1 MKTLL
6 KSNTKLFHFFEV
18 SCTGFWPVCLVK
30 WKAPSPLICM
40 GCKLHWGQA
49 MWTTFSSCLYLGH
62 ILHGSKSARWIWKH
76 LEQQVVCDEGD
87 VVEAEVVE
95 DIEVAVVDTDIKD
108 VTTAVEV
115 DVEDI
120 EGVVEVVAQEPGL
133 ITPSMVMRNYYLRIF
148 LMDPPWYDV
157 LKW

>member
-1 MKTLL
+1 M
-6 KSNTKLFHFFEV
+6 
-18 SCTGFWPVCLVK
+18 
-30 WKAPSPLICM
+30 
-40 GCKLHWGQA
+40 
-49 MWTTFSSCLYLGH
+49 
-62 ILHGSKSARWIWKH
+62 
-76 LEQQVVCDEGD
+76 VCDEGD

-108 VTTAVEV
+108 VTTAIEV

-133 ITPSMVMRNYYLRIF
+133 ITPSMVTRNYYQRI
-148 LMDPPWYDV
+148 LLTDPPWYDV

>member
-1 MKTLL
+1 M
-6 KSNTKLFHFFEV
+6 
-18 SCTGFWPVCLVK
+18 
-30 WKAPSPLICM
+30 
-40 GCKLHWGQA
+40 
-49 MWTTFSSCLYLGH
+49 
-62 ILHGSKSARWIWKH
+62 
-76 LEQQVVCDEGD
+76 VCDVGD

-95 DIEVAVVDTDIKD
+95 DTEVAVVDTDIKH

-133 ITPSMVMRNYYLRIF
+133 ITPLMVMRNYYQRIF

>member
-1 MKTLL
+1 M
-6 KSNTKLFHFFEV
+6 
-18 SCTGFWPVCLVK
+18 
-30 WKAPSPLICM
+30 
-40 GCKLHWGQA
+40 
-49 MWTTFSSCLYLGH
+49 
-62 ILHGSKSARWIWKH
+62 
-76 LEQQVVCDEGD
+76 VCDVGD

-95 DIEVAVVDTDIKD
+95 DIEVAVVDTDIKH

-133 ITPSMVMRNYYLRIF
+133 ITPLMVMRNYYQRIF

-157 LKW
+157 LK

>member
-1 MKTLL
+1 M
-6 KSNTKLFHFFEV
+6 
-18 SCTGFWPVCLVK
+18 
-30 WKAPSPLICM
+30 
-40 GCKLHWGQA
+40 
-49 MWTTFSSCLYLGH
+49 
-62 ILHGSKSARWIWKH
+62 
-76 LEQQVVCDEGD
+76 VCDVGD

-95 DIEVAVVDTDIKD
+95 DTEVAVVDTDIKH

-133 ITPSMVMRNYYLRIF
+133 ITPLMVMRNYYQRIF

-157 LKW
+157 LK

>member
-1 MKTLL
+1 M
-6 KSNTKLFHFFEV
+6 
-18 SCTGFWPVCLVK
+18 
-30 WKAPSPLICM
+30 
-40 GCKLHWGQA
+40 
-49 MWTTFSSCLYLGH
+49 
-62 ILHGSKSARWIWKH
+62 
-76 LEQQVVCDEGD
+76 VCDEED

-133 ITPSMVMRNYYLRIF
+133 ITPLMVMRNYYQRIL
-148 LMDPPWYDV
+148 LMDPPWYDIKIITGRQ
-157 LKW
+157 LKC

>member
-1 MKTLL
+1 M
-6 KSNTKLFHFFEV
+6 
-18 SCTGFWPVCLVK
+18 
-30 WKAPSPLICM
+30 
-40 GCKLHWGQA
+40 
-49 MWTTFSSCLYLGH
+49 
-62 ILHGSKSARWIWKH
+62 
-76 LEQQVVCDEGD
+76 VCDEGD

-120 EGVVEVVAQEPGL
+120 EVVVEVVAQEPGL
-133 ITPSMVMRNYYLRIF
+133 ITPSMVMRNYYQRIL

-157 LKW
+157 LKC